1 MLGQRV
7 QIWDCYGKTFAY
19 NDTVFEGCCG
29 RASSLLLINMSNHIL
44 ALIIQADSN
53 DLGVVKGK
61 ELIENIRAD
70 IVRLA
75 ILYPDLKIIWS
86 DILPRRY

>member
-1 MLGQRV
+1 
-7 QIWDCYGKTFAY
+7 
-19 NDTVFEGCCG
+19 
-29 RASSLLLINMSNHIL
+29 MSNHIL